1 MCGISGI
8 WSQKNSQENLRT
20 RLRQATDSIAHR
32 GPDNEGH
39 WFDETC
45 GLGLGHRR
53 LSILDLSHH
62 GFQPMFSPSKRYVI
76 VFNGEI
82 YNHLSLRE
90 ELLQVNWQ
98 GTSDTETVLA
108 AFEAWGIKNTLQK
121 LYGMFAFALFDREKR
136 ALILGRDRMGEKPL
150 YYGFKEGEFLFA
162 SELKPLFSMTLSPF
176 TLNQE
181 ALFAY
186 FRYTYVPTPGSI
198 LEGIYKLKPGHILTL
213 REEDFKKKR
222 EPESEAYW
230 ELPKATDNQI
240 SLQDNKQTLEILL
253 KSVVQDQML
262 SDVPLGVFLSGGI
275 DSSLIVSIMQSVSQR
290 PIKTFSIGFY
300 RKEFNEAPY
309 AKAVAKHLK
318 TDHTELY
325 ITEKD
330 AQNVIPTLSQIYDE
344 PFSDSSQIPTFLVSQ
359 LAQEHVTVSLSGDG
373 GDELFGGYDRYILA
387 GKFYKR
393 INPLPQALKGAL
405 SFGLRSLPSSLL
417 NSIGYHVPKCP
428 QQLGDKLYRASQ
440 MLRSTPEAFYERMMW
455 AWASPPMI
463 VSHETISQ
471 LPEQSLSYETFWT
484 GMMQADLHH
493 YLPDDILAK
502 VDRAAMATS
511 LETRVPFLDPRIVEF
526 SQALPFSQKF
536 YKQKGKHILR
546 DILYSYVPQKLV
558 DRPKRGFGVPIA
570 EWMRG
575 ALLEWGADLLSDLTD
590 HPYLDTS
597 MIWKTW
603 DAHQLQKTNATTQ
616 LWSTLMYLS
625 WYKTYKPYIAVR

>member
-344 PFSDSSQIPTFLVSQ
+344 PFADSSQIPTFLVSQ

-387 GKFYKR
+387 GKFYER
-393 INPLPQALKGAL
+393 I
-405 SFGLRSLPSSLL
+405 
-417 NSIGYHVPKCP
+417 
-428 QQLGDKLYRASQ
+428 
-440 MLRSTPEAFYERMMW
+440 MW

-575 ALLEWGADLLSDLTD
+575 ALREWGADLLSDLTD